1 MWPLL
6 ASGLARAG
14 GSLVNYFT
22 NRNAIKNLPS
32 TPKFENSSYGKY
44 LQNQANTGIYSPL
57 AQQNII
63 NQTSSR
69 ASDLAANAK
78 TGYMGRLINRGLGN
92 SIASQRGINEI
103 DRGVL
108 DTVTGTQANLTTE
121 NEMSKVNAANMSE
134 QMKWQNTLQ
143 RYQDKLNK
151 KLMLSQNTSSLVGG
165 LTDAATGGLDEAML
179 MSMLSKR
186 FGGQETTNYAADTGA
201 EPYSSFPGLN
211 QNQDYLSYFKKRYNY
226 GG

>member
-6 ASGLARAG
+6 ASGLAKAG

-22 NRNAIKNLPS
+22 NRNAIKNLPN
-32 TPKFENSSYGKY
+32 TPKFENSSYSKY

-69 ASDLAANAK
+69 ASDLAADAK

-103 DRGVL
+103 DNS
-108 DTVTGTQANLTTE
+108 VTQQVGEAQTNLTTE
-121 NEMSKVNAANMSE
+121 NEMSKVNAGNLYE
-134 QMKWQNTLQ
+134 QSKWQNTLQ

-151 KLMLSQNTSSLVGG
+151 KLMLTQNTGNLVGG
-165 LTDAATGGLDEAML
+165 LTESATGGLDEAML
-179 MSMLSKR
+179 MSMLTKR

-211 QNQDYLSYFKKRYNY
+211 QNQNYMSYFKRRYNY